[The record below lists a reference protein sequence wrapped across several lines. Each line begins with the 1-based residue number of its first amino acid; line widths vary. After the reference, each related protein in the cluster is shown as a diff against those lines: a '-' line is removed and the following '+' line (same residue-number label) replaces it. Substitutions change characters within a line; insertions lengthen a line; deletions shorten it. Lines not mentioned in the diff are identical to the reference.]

1 MRIDQ
6 LHTSIHDLQDV
17 ADVHWDTVVIGAGPA
32 GAVCAYE
39 LARNGV
45 SVLLVDKNACPR
57 WKVCGGCLTALG
69 LDTLQKIGLLSVLD
83 DFQSPQVE
91 RVDIHWKARHFS
103 SPLRAMRAVSRE
115 DFDSRLVLAAKQRG
129 ARVLTGVQ
137 ASMISPCRI
146 QLRLDSS
153 SVVVETKTIVR
164 ATGLDRSTDPYH
176 GENSVIAKRSWIG
189 TGVTIQPRP
198 QHEIPWGVLTMA
210 IGPRGYLGRLR
221 LGDGRVNWAAAI
233 DPDFVR
239 SRAGILDALRRIW
252 QVSDLDPDELPDK
265 GWKGTPR
272 LTRCRPV
279 QEGSVFSVGDA
290 AGFVEPITGEGM
302 SWAIATGVAVVPCV
316 FDCLRSASMTNW
328 PIAYRQLMRSHRL
341 RCAMVVKALRWPKVM
356 SAALRL
362 AQMNPTIGHSLIG
375 HLISDRPAH
384 IT

>member
-6 LHTSIHDLQDV
+6 LHASIHDLQEV
-17 ADVHWDTVVIGAGPA
+17 ANIHWDTVVIGAGPA

-83 DFQSPQVE
+83 DIQSPHVE
-91 RVDIHWKARHFS
+91 RVDIHWNARHFS

-115 DFDSRLVLAAKQRG
+115 DLDSRLVLAAKQRG
-129 ARVLTGVQ
+129 ARMLTGVY
-137 ASMISPCRI
+137 ARMISPCRI

-164 ATGLDRSTDPYH
+164 ASGLDRSTDLYH
-176 GENSVIAKRSWIG
+176 GENSMIAKRSWIG
-189 TGVTIQPRP
+189 AGVTIQPQP
-198 QHEIPWGVLTMA
+198 QHEIPLGVLTMA

-221 LGDGRVNWAAAI
+221 LGDGRVNWAAAV

-239 SRAGILDALRRIW
+239 SHAGILDALRRIW
-252 QVSDLDPDELPDK
+252 QVSDLDPDELPDE

-302 SWAIATGVAVVPCV
+302 SWAIATGVAVAPCV
-316 FDCLRSASMTNW
+316 IDYLQSVSMANW
-328 PIAYRQLMRSHRL
+328 ANAYRRLMMTRRL
-341 RCAMVVKALRWPKVM
+341 RCALVAKALRWPKVT

-362 AQMNPTIGHSLIG
+362 AQMNPTIGHSMVGL
-375 HLISDRPAH
+375 LISDRPAH
-384 IT
+384 YA

>member
-6 LHTSIHDLQDV
+6 LHTSMQDLQEV
-17 ADVHWDTVVIGAGPA
+17 ASIHWDTIVIGAGPA

-83 DFQSPQVE
+83 DFQAPHVE

-129 ARVLTGVQ
+129 ARVLTGVH
-137 ASMISPCRI
+137 ASMINPCRI

-153 SVVVETKTIVR
+153 SVVVEAKTIVR
-164 ATGLDRSTDPYH
+164 ATGLERSTDPYH

-189 TGVTIQPRP
+189 AGVTIQPRP
-198 QHEIPWGVLTMA
+198 QYATPLGVLTMA

-239 SRAGILDALRRIW
+239 SRAGIFDAIRRIW
-252 QVSDLDPDELPDK
+252 QVSDLDPDELPDE

-272 LTRCRPV
+272 LTRSRPV

-316 FDCLRSASMTNW
+316 VDGLRSGSMTNW
-328 PIAYRQLMRSHRL
+328 SNAYRQLMRSRRL
-341 RCAMVVKALRWPKVM
+341 RCAMVAKALRWPKVT
-356 SAALRL
+356 SSALRL
-362 AQMNPTIGHSLIG
+362 AQMNPTIGHSMIG
-375 HLISDRPAH
+375 LLISDRPAH